1 MIQSNG
7 DQSPHP
13 EPLANQLSIG
23 LSGNADQVLI
33 GLNWTA
39 VVGPLGVGLAHSPAR
54 GTSGCNGLPAPG
66 SYTGQKLA
74 ELARLTDSDNVFEQ

>member
-39 VVGPLGVGLAHSPAR
+39 VVGSLGRPWCTAPHAALVDATASPLPVIIPDRNSRNTPHGL
-54 GTSGCNGLPAPG
+54 G
-66 SYTGQKLA
+66 
-74 ELARLTDSDNVFEQ
+74 